1 MNKWLALAALC
12 VAFGC
17 GGQGQPGDQFAG
29 QNRLQRDSTGRSKGP
44 SPETVRPVDL
54 TEQGKTAQQGVNQ
67 LGLGLVV
74 QLASGANAVTSPLS
88 VSLALGMAATGA
100 TGETAKQMEDVLG
113 LDGLDATGKLEAHA
127 NLIEHLALP
136 AKGDNAFMIANSIWL
151 DEGAD
156 LLPVFVEGCR
166 NGYRASA
173 DVLDL
178 QAPETVQKVNRWVA
192 TKTRDKITQLVDKI
206 GDDAKALLINAIYF
220 KGKWAAPFD
229 PQATKDGPFRVK
241 GGEPAPR
248 PMMRIE
254 GEFRYGEFDGVQV
267 IELPYEGGNFLMRLV
282 LPAKA
287 DGLPKLIESLT
298 AEGWAAWRA
307 LESREGEVT
316 MPKWSARTRS
326 ELVGPLSAMG
336 MPRAFTDDAE
346 FALMA
351 KTPLKI
357 SRVLHEAVIEVDEQG
372 AEAAAATEVE
382 MKPTSAPPAPE
393 PPFEF
398 TADRPFLWS
407 IEHAPS
413 GTILFLGAVQ
423 DPGSAKP

>member
-29 QNRLQRDSTGRSKGP
+29 QNRLQRDAEGRPKGP
-44 SPETVRPVDL
+44 SPETVRPVEL
-54 TEQGKTAQQGVNQ
+54 TDQGKTAQQGVSQ
-67 LGLGLVV
+67 FGLRLLDQV
-74 QLASGANAVTSPLS
+74 QSGENVVTSPLS
-88 VSLALGMAATGA
+88 VNLALGMAATGA

-113 LDGLDATGKLEAHA
+113 LANLDATGKLEAHA

-136 AKGDNAFMIANSIWL
+136 AKGDNAFLIANSIWI

-156 LLPVFVEGCR
+156 LLPAFVEGCR

-178 QAPETVQKVNRWVA
+178 QAPETLQKVNRWVA

-206 GDDAKALLINAIYF
+206 DDDATALLVNAIYF
-220 KGKWAAPFD
+220 KGKWATPFD
-229 PQATKDGPFRVK
+229 PQATQDRPFRVK
-241 GGEPAPR
+241 GGEPVPR
-248 PMMRIE
+248 PMMRID
-254 GEFRYGEFDGVQV
+254 GEYRYGEFDGVQIV
-267 IELPYEGGNFLMRLV
+267 ELPYEGGTFLMRLV

-287 DGLPKLIESLT
+287 DGLPKLIESLST
-298 AEGWAAWRA
+298 ERWAAWRA
-307 LESREGEVT
+307 LAKREGEVT
-316 MPKWSARTRS
+316 VPKWSARTRT

-357 SRVLHEAVIEVDEQG
+357 SRVLHEAVIDVDEQG

-382 MKPTSAPPAPE
+382 MVPTSAPPAPE

-413 GTILFLGAVQ
+413 GTIIFVGAVQ
-423 DPGSAKP
+423 DPGNPKP